1 MPFRVAEEEREM
13 NPAVVVVDMLDDF
26 VTGPLANARSERI
39 IPRIAELL
47 DRARDRGWV
56 VCYANDAHLPG
67 DPEEK
72 IWGQHAMAGTAGA
85 QVIARLAPHATDVE
99 FPKRYYS
106 SFYETGLGGYLRQR
120 GIDTVII
127 VGQHT
132 HMCVRHTSADAFNL
146 GLEIIVPTDGVE
158 AFTDADHEGGLEY
171 LRQVY
176 GASTPTISELLAS
189 HPNS

>member
-1 MPFRVAEEEREM
+1 MQ
-13 NPAVVVVDMLDDF
+13 PAVVVVDMLDDF
-26 VTGPLANARSERI
+26 VTGPLANPRSERI

-47 DRARDRGWV
+47 DGARDRGWV

-72 IWGQHAMAGTAGA
+72 IWGQHAMAGTPGA
-85 QVIARLAPHATDVE
+85 QVIARLAPHATDIE

-120 GIDTVII
+120 DVDTVIL

-146 GLEIIVPTDGVE
+146 GLRIIVPTDGVE
-158 AFTDADHEGGLEY
+158 AFTDADHDGGLAY

-176 GASTPTISELLAS
+176 GASTPTIVELLAS
-189 HPNS
+189 HPTD